1 MMEATSRVCGHLG
14 QNFGSLIDSAS
25 GVRTRSHS
33 LFCHINSLFRY
44 SAKLLYILEFSGS
57 QLEPKK
63 LSTNEYC
70 SFSGARNPGRSVCK
84 ADVITME
91 PPVLETKSNQ
101 LCIS

>member
-25 GVRTRSHS
+25 GVRTRSRS

-44 SAKLLYILEFSGS
+44 SAKLLYILEFSRS

-63 LSTNEYC
+63 LFTNEW
-70 SFSGARNPGRSVCK
+70 
-84 ADVITME
+84 
-91 PPVLETKSNQ
+91 
-101 LCIS
+101 